1 MSEVL
6 TGGCLC
12 GAIRYRIEGPARLVS
27 NCHCSLC
34 RRAHG
39 AAFVT
44 WLTVRADRFSV
55 ETGEPKRY
63 ASSEHGW
70 RAFCPACGSQV
81 ISGSAHYARYVEV
94 TAGTLDNPEAVAPD
108 RHVFWPDRLKWVTR
122 MDGLPCHVEG
132 ANSARVGEPGDHD
145 DRAL

>member
-1 MSEVL
+1 MRLGNWLSPSFSNFNPLAVDLLVARAVDKRVVDVTFRQMAENFGL
-6 TGGCLC
+6 DHSTYAYALKRARRTGTL
-12 GAIRYRIEGPARLVS
+12 
-27 NCHCSLC
+27 
-34 RRAHG
+34 
-39 AAFVT
+39 
-44 WLTVRADRFSV
+44 
-55 ETGEPKRY
+55 
-63 ASSEHGW
+63 
-70 RAFCPACGSQV
+70 AFCPACGSQV